1 MSLTSF
7 VLIGALFSLLGIGMW
22 IGLALL
28 LVGILGM
35 VLFTNAPTGLVMLTT
50 IWGSSTSWTLTA
62 LPLFIWMG
70 EILFRSRLS
79 EDLFSGLAPWMSR
92 IPGRLLHVNIIGCA
106 VFAAVCGSS
115 AATSAAVGKFSLPEL
130 KQQGYDESLS
140 IGTLAGSG
148 TFGLMIPPSIM
159 LIVYGVAAEV
169 SIAKLFVAGAL
180 PGLMLV
186 ILFMGYVIIRA
197 KLRPS
202 EIPDDTYEHL
212 PFVEKL
218 KRSRL
223 LIPLMVLIFCVIGSI
238 YSGIATATEA
248 AAVGV
253 VGALILA
260 VISGGFTFSV
270 FVDSLKGAMITSCM
284 ITFILAC
291 AAFLANA
298 LGFTGLPAA
307 LAGAIGSLELSPAAL
322 LVALTVF
329 YILLGCFLDGISI
342 VVLTTSIIMPLI
354 QAYNI
359 DLIWFGIYIVLVSEM
374 GQITPPVGFNLF
386 VLQSMTG
393 RDLLSVARSTMPF
406 FFLLVLALVIIA
418 IFPQIATFLPAR
430 MSAH

>member
-148 TFGLMIPPSIM
+148 TFGLMIP
-159 LIVYGVAAEV
+159 
-169 SIAKLFVAGAL
+169 
-180 PGLMLV
+180 
-186 ILFMGYVIIRA
+186 
-197 KLRPS
+197 
-202 EIPDDTYEHL
+202 
-212 PFVEKL
+212 
-218 KRSRL
+218 RS
-223 LIPLMVLIFCVIGSI
+223 C
-238 YSGIATATEA
+238 
-248 AAVGV
+248 
-253 VGALILA
+253 
-260 VISGGFTFSV
+260 
-270 FVDSLKGAMITSCM
+270 
-284 ITFILAC
+284 
-291 AAFLANA
+291 
-298 LGFTGLPAA
+298 
-307 LAGAIGSLELSPAAL
+307 
-322 LVALTVF
+322 
-329 YILLGCFLDGISI
+329 
-342 VVLTTSIIMPLI
+342 
-354 QAYNI
+354 
-359 DLIWFGIYIVLVSEM
+359 
-374 GQITPPVGFNLF
+374 
-386 VLQSMTG
+386 
-393 RDLLSVARSTMPF
+393 
-406 FFLLVLALVIIA
+406 
-418 IFPQIATFLPAR
+418 
-430 MSAH
+430 

>member
-218 KRSRL
+218 ERSRL

>member
-1 MSLTSF
+1 
-7 VLIGALFSLLGIGMW
+7 MW

-35 VLFTNAPTGLVMLTT
+35 VLFTTAPTGLVMLTT

-130 KQQGYDESLS
+130 KQQGYDEGLS

-180 PGLMLV
+180 PGLVLV

-202 EIPDDTYEHL
+202 EIPDDTYEYL

-253 VGALILA
+253 VGALVLA

-270 FVDSLKGAMITSCM
+270 FVDSLKGATITSCM

-307 LAGAIGSLELSPAAL
+307 LANAIGSLELSPTAL

-329 YILLGCFLDGISI
+329 YVLLGCFLDGISI

-354 QAYNI
+354 HSYNI

-393 RDLLSVARSTMPF
+393 RDLFSVARSTMPF

-418 IFPQIATFLPAR
+418 VFPQIATYLPAR

>member
-1 MSLTSF
+1 
-7 VLIGALFSLLGIGMW
+7 
-22 IGLALL
+22 
-28 LVGILGM
+28 
-35 VLFTNAPTGLVMLTT
+35 
-50 IWGSSTSWTLTA
+50 
-62 LPLFIWMG
+62 
-70 EILFRSRLS
+70 
-79 EDLFSGLAPWMSR
+79 
-92 IPGRLLHVNIIGCA
+92 
-106 VFAAVCGSS
+106 
-115 AATSAAVGKFSLPEL
+115 
-130 KQQGYDESLS
+130 
-140 IGTLAGSG
+140 
-148 TFGLMIPPSIM
+148 
-159 LIVYGVAAEV
+159 
-169 SIAKLFVAGAL
+169 
-180 PGLMLV
+180 
-186 ILFMGYVIIRA
+186 
-197 KLRPS
+197 
-202 EIPDDTYEHL
+202 
-212 PFVEKL
+212 
-218 KRSRL
+218 
-223 LIPLMVLIFCVIGSI
+223 
-238 YSGIATATEA
+238 
-248 AAVGV
+248 
-253 VGALILA
+253 
-260 VISGGFTFSV
+260 
-270 FVDSLKGAMITSCM
+270 M

>member
-35 VLFTNAPTGLVMLTT
+35 VLFTTAPTGLVMLTT

-130 KQQGYDESLS
+130 KQQGYDEGLS

-180 PGLMLV
+180 PGLVLV

-253 VGALILA
+253 VGALVLA

-270 FVDSLKGAMITSCM
+270 FVDSLKGATITSCM

-307 LAGAIGSLELSPAAL
+307 LANAIGSLELSPTAL

-329 YILLGCFLDGISI
+329 YVLLGCFLDGISI

-354 QAYNI
+354 HSYNI

-393 RDLLSVARSTMPF
+393 RDLFSVARSTMPF

-418 IFPQIATFLPAR
+418 VFPQIATYLPAR